1 MADWIETLGDVI
13 FHIAEP
19 FMDSSR
25 PKRLVGVV
33 FAAITTFAVI
43 GTAIAI
49 SLGTNLDPIGYF
61 VLIPLLL
68 TTSSIACYCFVSD
81 RGQ

>member
-1 MADWIETLGDVI
+1 MADWIGTLGDVI

-25 PKRLVGVV
+25 PKRLIGAV
-33 FAAITTFAVI
+33 FAAITTFAII
-43 GTAIAI
+43 GTFVAVWQ
-49 SLGTNLDPIGYF
+49 GTKLNPVGYY

-68 TTSSIACYCFVSD
+68 TTSSIACYCFLTD
-81 RGQ
+81 RSH

>member
-1 MADWIETLGDVI
+1 MADWIDTLGDVI

-19 FMDSSR
+19 FMDSTR
-25 PKRLVGVV
+25 PKRLVGIA

-43 GTAIAI
+43 GTLIALW
-49 SLGTNLDPIGYF
+49 LGTNLNPVGYF

-68 TTSSIACYCFVSD
+68 LTSSISCYCFVTD
-81 RGQ
+81 RRQ

>member
-1 MADWIETLGDVI
+1 MADWIDNLGDVI

-19 FMDSSR
+19 FMHSTR
-25 PKRLVGVV
+25 PKRLLGIVL
-33 FAAITTFAVI
+33 AAITAFAVI
-43 GTAIAI
+43 GTLIAV
-49 SLGTNLDPIGYF
+49 SLDTKLDPVGYF

-68 TTSSIACYCFVSD
+68 TTSSIACYCFVTD